1 MDNMTNIISS
11 HNKKINSYNE
21 TNGETYNCLLDNKC
35 LADKIIYKAEV
46 ETNDGINDYLQ
57 KFILVSARQ
66 NLSPVSTTIQ
76 MSFRNRTHEND
87 TELSKYIW
95 NLKDQN
101 EDFDIK

>member
-11 HNKKINSYNE
+11 HDKKINSYNE
-21 TNGETYNCLLDNKC
+21 TNGKTYNCPLDNKC
-35 LADKIIYKAEV
+35 LTDKIIYKAEV

-76 MSFRNRTHEND
+76 CHLETGHTKMTPNFRN
-87 TELSKYIW
+87 I
-95 NLKDQN
+95 
-101 EDFDIK
+101 FGI